1 VHEYL
6 EWAGLDYSRR
16 VFAAESGEPED
27 ETSAARRGRLA
38 DAFGVAGD
46 ATDDVPI
53 LAALLAR
60 MTNRAS
66 AGVFEVAEGLRTEPE
81 PEPEP
86 ADPAPP
92 SPPVIA
98 RASAAPARPSSA
110 RGGARGGRGATF
122 STTGGGASSAGPAGT
137 SSSSSLPPLGLGTRQ
152 TLPPSANVMMS
163 DDDDD
168 SAEIEIETDYATETD
183 AETDPGGGRRSAS
196 PLTPRGE
203 ESEREQS
210 AFEGDDRSGSIE
222 GLDDTVDVVESAS

>member
-53 LAALLAR
+53 LAALLAKT
-60 MTNRAS
+60 TNRAP
-66 AGVFEVAEGLRTEPE
+66 AGVFAAEGLRTEPE
-81 PEPEP
+81 PEPATAEP
-86 ADPAPP
+86 ATADPAPP

-110 RGGARGGRGATF
+110 RGGARGGRGAP
-122 STTGGGASSAGPAGT
+122 TTGA
-137 SSSSSLPPLGLGTRQ
+137 SSSSLPPLGLGTRQ

-203 ESEREQS
+203 EERERS